1 MNAMPQRKIKAGR
14 PRVSAPRE
22 NVTMRFMPEQLKRLD
37 ALAEKKGTTRTALIQ
52 IAVAELLEKK
62 S

>member
-1 MNAMPQRKIKAGR
+1 MPQRKAKVGR
-14 PRVSAPRE
+14 PPVAAPRE
-22 NVTMRFMPEQLKRLD
+22 SVTIRFRPDQLERLD

-62 S
+62 GS